1 MMRRLFPTL
10 AWVVFLVLANAIL
23 SGCER
28 PATISTWRPM
38 ETAKAV
44 TGQGNGLSFTPTA
57 SGVHETTIAA
67 STPLPTPSELPNS
80 LPKSLKGYELYSWQ
94 NGNEWNFTLITATN
108 RSKAFDEIISSEN
121 MLTSD
126 GFVKLSVTGVNEI
139 KKMVALLPEGEQ
151 IFWAGMDLTGQVPG
165 GTIYLTFPPRQ
176 VIDDLTAYCR
186 QHKIT
191 LQILKEP

>member
-1 MMRRLFPTL
+1 MRRLVTTL
-10 AWVVFLVLANAIL
+10 VWMVCLVLANFIL

-38 ETAKAV
+38 ETAMAATRQV
-44 TGQGNGLSFTPTA
+44 NGLTFTPTTPE
-57 SGVHETTIAA
+57 VHENTPAA
-67 STPLPTPSELPNS
+67 STPLPTPSGLPDS

-94 NGNEWNFTLITATN
+94 NGEDWNFTLTTATN

-121 MLTSD
+121 LLTSD

-139 KKMVALLPEGEQ
+139 KKVVALLPEGEQ
-151 IFWAGMDLTGQVPG
+151 IYWAGMDLTGQVPG

-176 VIDDLTAYCR
+176 VIDDLTVYCGQR
-186 QHKIT
+186 KIT